1 MDIYAVILILL
12 LKKSATTYM
21 YVYVCVP
28 LYTDS
33 FISEDRF
40 LQGLLGQKNMLLN
53 FILSEY
59 TVGPCL
65 TLGCF
70 SPRPCLPEYP
80 HNSTHSHPQEVL
92 LRA

>member
-1 MDIYAVILILL
+1 MAIDGHLGFVILILL

-53 FILSEY
+53 FIVLSEY
-59 TVGPCL
+59 TVR
-65 TLGCF
+65 TLPDF
-70 SPRPCLPEYP
+70 RLFFPKTLPP
-80 HNSTHSHPQEVL
+80 
-92 LRA
+92 

>member
-1 MDIYAVILILL
+1 MDTYVVILILL

-21 YVYVCVP
+21 YVYVYVP

-53 FILSEY
+53 FIVLSEY
-59 TVGPCL
+59 IVGRCL

-80 HNSTHSHPQEVL
+80 HNSTQ
-92 LRA
+92 